1 MSQGSI
7 SYEVASH
14 GGCSDGCSDGYG
26 DGYGDGYSDG
36 FWASEPCF
44 ETTHSSDDGAC
55 STTIDSGAGDM
66 TAVESSG
73 GSSGRAKRATA
84 RKVDRSAGVGA
95 GTASNADAAPRREPV
110 RRGGTTEM
118 RIMQSLMGLTV
129 AAGALAFAPNAEG
142 AIVAFWSMNG
152 VAPATSTAQAADI
165 GTGSVQ
171 FGAVASGA
179 STLLGTTLGAPEG
192 VLAGDSL
199 SIAGMALNGQAIE
212 LVFDA
217 TSWGDLSLS
226 FATRRSSTGFASTRL
241 EWWDGLGWTT
251 VEKFTASTTAWEVK
265 SFDLAA
271 LDGLEDRV
279 SRLRIVL
286 DGATGS
292 TGSMRFDN
300 FTVAGSAV
308 PAPAGAIA
316 LLALAGC
323 AARRRR

>member
-1 MSQGSI
+1 MSHLADSFEAVSFGGDSFGAGSH
-7 SYEVASH
+7 AMC
-14 GGCSDGCSDGYG
+14 GADTGASDG
-26 DGYGDGYSDG
+26 
-36 FWASEPCF
+36 WTEAAL
-44 ETTHSSDDGAC
+44 DGA
-55 STTIDSGAGDM
+55 DGGAACASACDPCTGVGEES
-66 TAVESSG
+66 AVETG
-73 GSSGRAKRATA
+73 GRAKRATA
-84 RKVDRSAGVGA
+84 RKADRGAGVGA
-95 GTASNADAAPRREPV
+95 GTASSAAAAPRRDPV

-118 RIMQSLMGLTV
+118 RVMQSLMGLTV

-142 AIVAFWSMNG
+142 AIVTFWSMNG

-217 TSWGDLSLS
+217 TAWGDLTLS
-226 FATRRSSTGFASTRL
+226 FATRRSSTGFAATRL
-241 EWWDGLGWTT
+241 EWWNGLGWTT

-265 SFDLAA
+265 SFDLSAIDA
-271 LDGLEDRV
+271 LEDRV